1 MDNITNE
8 KETFDNLEQIEIET
22 DDISQKIENK
32 NANNNIPDK
41 ISVTIKR

>member
-22 DDISQKIENK
+22 DDISQKN
-32 NANNNIPDK
+32 
-41 ISVTIKR
+41 